1 MATKVKS
8 KKLTPKQKVPAKK
21 PAMKKAVSAAPSMNG
36 KKPAV
41 TSSPKGKKF
50 PYAPTKLKLLR
61 PVPSDIEI
69 AQAGKLK
76 SILQIAEEL
85 GIKQSELE
93 LFGPYKAKIKLE
105 ILDRLARRKNGKY
118 IDVTAITPTPLGEG
132 KTTTT
137 VGVSQALGAH
147 LGKRVMTVIRQPSQ
161 GPTFGIKGG
170 AAGGGYSQ
178 IIPMED
184 FNLHLTGDIHAITAA
199 HNLCAAA
206 LDARMMHEKNTP
218 DDEKLFNALCPPNK
232 KGERRFSPSM
242 LRRLKKLGIEKTDPN
257 ELTPE
262 ERSRFARL
270 NIDPEGVQWRRVIDV
285 NDRFLRE
292 VMVGLGKDEAGHEHR
307 SGYDITVASEIM
319 AILAL
324 TTGLEDMRDRLGRMV
339 VAVNRKGEAVT
350 AEDLGVA
357 GAVTVLMKDA
367 IKPNLMQTLEG
378 TPAFVH
384 AGPFANIAHGN
395 SSIIADRIAL
405 KLVDYVITE
414 SGFGADIGMEKF
426 FNIKCRYSG
435 LIPQV
440 VVLVATVR
448 ALKMHGGGPKVVAG
462 KPLASE
468 YTDENLDLLRAGL
481 PNLER
486 HIQNALKFGVNVVV
500 AVNSFATDTPAE
512 VELVREAALK
522 MGAVDAVVSTHWAD
536 GGSGAKKLAEAVVK
550 AAEMPT
556 DFKFLY
562 PLEKSI
568 KDKIETIAREIYRAD
583 GVDYSPEAEEQ
594 IARYTRLGFDKL
606 PICMAKTHLSFTTDA
621 SKKGAPTGFRIAVRE
636 IRASVG
642 AGFLYPI
649 LGDMRTMPGLPTRPV
664 FYDVDL
670 DLKTGKVVGLF

>member
-1 MATKVKS
+1 MPTKVRS
-8 KKLTPKQKVPAKK
+8 KKPLKKKVAAKK
-21 PAMKKAVSAAPSMNG
+21 VIKRAAAR
-36 KKPAV
+36 KPAV
-41 TSSPKGKKF
+41 KRRAAVAFVPS
-50 PYAPTKLKLLR
+50 KLRLR
-61 PVPSDIEI
+61 QPVPSDIEI
-69 AQAGKLK
+69 AQEAKLK
-76 SILQIAEEL
+76 PITQVAEEL
-85 GIKQSELE
+85 GIRPDELE
-93 LFGPYKAKIKLE
+93 LFGPYKAKVKLE
-105 ILDRLARRKNGKY
+105 ILERLKNRPNGKY

-137 VGVSQALGAH
+137 VGLSQALGAH
-147 LGKRVMTVIRQPSQ
+147 LGKKVMTAIRQPSQ

-178 IIPMED
+178 IVPMED

-199 HNLCAAA
+199 HNLVAAA
-206 LDARMMHEKNTP
+206 LDTRLMHEAQQ
-218 DDEKLFNALCPPNK
+218 DDTKLYDALCPPDK
-232 KGERRFSPSM
+232 KGNRRFSPTM
-242 LRRLKKLGIEKTDPN
+242 LRRLKKLGINKTNPN

-270 NIDPEGVQWRRVIDV
+270 DIDPATITWRRVIDI
-285 NDRFLRE
+285 NDRMLRE
-292 VMVGLGKDEAGHEHR
+292 IEVGLGPDEKGFEHR

-324 TTGLEDMRDRLGRMV
+324 TTGLEDMRERFGRMV
-339 VAVNRKGEAVT
+339 VATNKRGEAVT

-395 SSIIADRIAL
+395 SSILADKIAL
-405 KLVDYVITE
+405 KLADYVVTE

-426 FNIKCRYSG
+426 FDIKCRYSG
-435 LIPQV
+435 LVPQV

-462 KPLASE
+462 KPLAAE
-468 YTDENLDLLRAGL
+468 YTEENLDLLRKGL

-486 HIQNALKFGVNVVV
+486 HIKNALKYGVNVVV
-500 AVNSFATDTPAE
+500 AVNSFTNDTPAE
-512 VELVREAALK
+512 VELIRKAALEF
-522 MGAVDAVVSTHWAD
+522 GAMDAVVSTHWTV
-536 GGSGAKKLAEAVVK
+536 GGKGAIKLAEAVIK
-550 AAEMPT
+550 AADKPT
-556 DFKFLY
+556 NFKFLY
-562 PLEKSI
+562 PVERTI
-568 KDKIETIAREIYRAD
+568 KEKIETIAREIYRAD

-606 PICMAKTHLSFTTDA
+606 PICMAKTHLSFTTDVNI
-621 SKKGAPTGFRIAVRE
+621 KGAPTGFRIAVRE
-636 IRASVG
+636 VRASVG
-642 AGFLYPI
+642 AGFLYPL
-649 LGDMRTMPGLPTRPV
+649 LGKMSTMPGLPTRPV

-670 DLKTGKVVGLF
+670 DLKTGKVMGLF